1 MNSLSGNKIN
11 NLWTRWVNIFAAYP
25 GQFWILVLGTF
36 IDRLGGALL
45 FPFFTLYLTRKFGI
59 GMTQVGLIFGAF
71 AISSFIGS
79 MVGGALTDRL
89 GRKSM
94 LLFGLVMSALSSLL
108 MGVIDVL
115 VLFFFVTLVVGILSE
130 SGAPAQQALVADLL
144 PEEQRA
150 EGFGILRVAVNL
162 AVTIGPV
169 IGGFLAA
176 RSYLL
181 LFISDAVAS
190 LITAVIVYVA
200 LKETRQALAEG
211 EQEQTIGQTFRGYLK
226 VVGDSAFVWF
236 LVASILMVMVYMQMN
251 TTLAVYLRDIHG
263 ISEQGFG
270 YILSL
275 NAAMVVLFQFGIT
288 RRINRYRPLWIMTAG
303 TLLYALG
310 FAMYGFVSLYALFL
324 VAMAIITVGEMLVT
338 PVSQSIVARLAP
350 EDMRGRYM
358 AVYGFSWLLPIA
370 FGPLLAGLVM
380 DYVNPDWVWYL
391 AGIVGVLAAG
401 AFYWLGWRVRRSR
414 FDVIDQRLTI
424 IQRLE
429 EGLITAEEAAHL
441 LERVGQG
448 VWAKL
453 TSPETVP
460 EKRHLRIRTSELGTG
475 TVKSD
480 LRIPVGL
487 VNTVLYT
494 QGSLSA
500 DLDDYDQHDLMK
512 LVTASTND
520 QSPRRM
526 DTGDDQIEISLE

>member
-1 MNSLSGNKIN
+1 
-11 NLWTRWVNIFAAYP
+11 
-25 GQFWILVLGTF
+25 
-36 IDRLGGALL
+36 
-45 FPFFTLYLTRKFGI
+45 
-59 GMTQVGLIFGAF
+59 
-71 AISSFIGS
+71 
-79 MVGGALTDRL
+79 
-89 GRKSM
+89 
-94 LLFGLVMSALSSLL
+94 
-108 MGVIDVL
+108 
-115 VLFFFVTLVVGILSE
+115 
-130 SGAPAQQALVADLL
+130 
-144 PEEQRA
+144 
-150 EGFGILRVAVNL
+150 
-162 AVTIGPV
+162 
-169 IGGFLAA
+169 
-176 RSYLL
+176 
-181 LFISDAVAS
+181 
-190 LITAVIVYVA
+190 
-200 LKETRQALAEG
+200 
-211 EQEQTIGQTFRGYLK
+211 
-226 VVGDSAFVWF
+226 
-236 LVASILMVMVYMQMN
+236 MN
-251 TTLAVYLRDIHG
+251 TTLAVYLRDVHG

-414 FDVIDQRLTI
+414 FDVLDQRLTI
-424 IQRLE
+424 IERLE

-441 LERVGQG
+441 LEKVGQG
-448 VWAKL
+448 AWANL
-453 TSPETVP
+453 TSPETAP
-460 EKRHLRIRTSELGTG
+460 ERRHLRIRTSELGTG

-500 DLDDYDQHDLMK
+500 DLADYDQHDLMK